1 MLLNYWCVLGCYCSF
16 VTQLQC
22 FSLSDT
28 VVLVPC
34 VLSACPGLQH
44 FDASQMLSWTSAA
57 TTAILH
63 YGFSTVYST
72 PIQYMKK
79 NSEKKYS
86 WKERD
91 KWREE
96 EQGGPTGVVFCWW
109 WWWWLRRGPHPFDLC
124 KAKASTTLRPARHKE
139 KEGEGNRCSME
150 RRDSPYE
157 EEMRWEWDELLATIA
172 SLDAIARTQRKTS
185 FVALRRGR
193 FCLAKV
199 SRSPTPSHRFAMYV
213 AARLPHG
220 YRSNLT
226 CKLFRKRLVL

>member
-1 MLLNYWCVLGCYCSF
+1 MPARCSLELLLP
-16 VTQLQC
+16 LQQYYT
-22 FSLSDT
+22 T
-28 VVLVPC
+28 VSVQC
-34 VLSACPGLQH
+34 
-44 FDASQMLSWTSAA
+44 
-57 TTAILH
+57 
-63 YGFSTVYST
+63 TVHQYST
-72 PIQYMKK
+72 WKK
-79 NSEKKYS
+79 ILKKKYS